1 MKRIYSAIL
10 LTSALVLM
18 AGSLIAAEQR
28 SDDRLILLSGGG
40 DGLDGWQEKSFE
52 GNTLYSPVRG
62 NEGGVRAESSGTASG
77 LFLEREINIAEYP
90 VLHWSWKIE
99 EGLDAHDERVKAGD
113 DYAAR
118 VYVVVSGGLFFWKT
132 IAINYVWSSNPK
144 SEQSWPNAYAGDNA
158 KMLALRGSDDQQ
170 GIWYVETRN
179 LRRDFKE
186 LFGKDIDVIDGVAIM
201 SDTDDTGGRVVAE
214 YGEIFLAKE

>member
-1 MKRIYSAIL
+1 
-10 LTSALVLM
+10 
-18 AGSLIAAEQR
+18 
-28 SDDRLILLSGGG
+28 
-40 DGLDGWQEKSFE
+40 
-52 GNTLYSPVRG
+52 VRG

>member
-1 MKRIYSAIL
+1 MKRIYSAIW

>member
-52 GNTLYSPVRG
+52 GNTLYSPMRG
-62 NEGGVRAESSGTASG
+62 NEGGVRAESTGTASG